1 MEIYLQCKELVG
13 LLLSSCFFMVFVCP
27 SMLILLGFLFFK
39 IATNP
44 TGFFQAQL
52 KATYLESVIRAINSI
67 IYIYITL

>member
-1 MEIYLQCKELVG
+1 
-13 LLLSSCFFMVFVCP
+13 
-27 SMLILLGFLFFK
+27 MLILLGFLFFK

-67 IYIYITL
+67 IYIYLTL